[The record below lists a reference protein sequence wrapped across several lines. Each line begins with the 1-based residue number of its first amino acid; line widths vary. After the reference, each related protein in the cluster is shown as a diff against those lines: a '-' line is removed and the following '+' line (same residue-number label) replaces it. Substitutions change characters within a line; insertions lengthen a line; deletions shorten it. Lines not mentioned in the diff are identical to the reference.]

1 MESFDL
7 TVAALQHAENIN
19 RNNGFQS
26 PRESDSIQFFSAL
39 LNLESSSATSIALL
53 LYELGKTS
61 SNTGLNFSIAAHLY
75 AGVHPLKK
83 NKSSILHETIFNT
96 IERGAIVANAMTE
109 GESGSD
115 SFNMKC
121 TAVRNGNSYILNG
134 AKCFVTN
141 GPVAD
146 YIVVYA
152 LTQPDKGFFGG
163 ISCFLLDRSKH
174 ELQFGKP
181 VEKAALTSSP
191 MCDVY
196 LNNIEVGEEYM
207 LGREGSGAMI
217 FLDSMNQERA
227 GIAAL
232 HAGAIQRICNI
243 TAEFVKQKTRGT
255 TTLSSLQG
263 VQFRIAEI
271 ALLAESSRLMALK
284 ATHALDSGSGTIEAA
299 QAKIH
304 VSENYVTAVKN
315 ATELLGG
322 YGVLNDSPL
331 AGALADAQA
340 SLIYSGPNDVLR
352 HFIASKL

>member
-7 TVAALQHAENIN
+7 TVAARQHADSIN
-19 RNNGFQS
+19 RIKGFQS
-26 PRESDSIQFFSAL
+26 PRESDSVQFFSAL
-39 LNLESSSATSIALL
+39 LNLESSKATSTALM
-53 LYELGKTS
+53 LYELGKIS

-75 AGVHPLKK
+75 SGVYPLKK
-83 NKSSILHETIFNT
+83 NKSSTLHETIFNEV
-96 IERGAIVANAMTE
+96 ERGVIIANAMTE

-121 TAVRNGNSYILNG
+121 TAIRNGNSYILNG
-134 AKCFVTN
+134 VKCFVTN

-146 YIVVYA
+146 YFVVYA

-163 ISCFLLDRSKH
+163 ISCFLLDRNKH

-196 LNNIEVGEEYM
+196 LNNIQVGEEYL
-207 LGREGSGAMI
+207 LGKEGSGAMI

-232 HAGAIQRICNI
+232 HSGAMQRICNI
-243 TAEFVKQKTRGT
+243 ASEFVKQRTRGT
-255 TTLSSLQG
+255 ATLSSLQG

-271 ALLAESSRLMALK
+271 ALLAESSKLMALK
-284 ATHALDSGSGTIEAA
+284 ATNALDAGSGTIEAA

-315 ATELLGG
+315 ASELLGG

-331 AGALADAQA
+331 SGALADAQA

-352 HFIASKL
+352 HLIASKL